1 MIKRYLMLLFV
12 LLGLSSCE
20 SAVGPSFESMSE
32 TELAMYN
39 ASLPTDEQVICQ
51 DAYADWIGG
60 SYRRIPKWC
69 TTMGTLEDLQREWD
83 DWANDGGRQPADTAD
98 YTGFGCFFEQS
109 H

>member
-39 ASLPTDEQVICQ
+39 ASLPTDEQIICQ
-51 DAYADWIGG
+51 EEIRGFIGG
-60 SYRRIPKWC
+60 RYQRWPKLC
-69 TTMGTLEDLQREWD
+69 LTVREINSPLNS
-83 DWANDGGRQPADTAD
+83 ALFPYEEAMRQLPLSVRS
-98 YTGFGCFFEQS
+98 GLFR
-109 H
+109 